1 MARKKQQK
9 LFVEGYHDHKSA
21 VDKIAADLD
30 LDPKRVDATIRFF
43 FNKIV
48 ILCRNFKS
56 VYLRSFGKFNNTL
69 EGSNAAMLKDKKHVL
84 SRRQR
89 FLKHSENVLKPRRL
103 AEKKAREDAEP
114 WPERIIEYET
124 CMECCSGQECIK
136 NKQCKKN
143 LQ

>member
-1 MARKKQQK
+1 MAGKKRQK

-21 VDKIAADLD
+21 VDKIAADLG

-43 FNKIV
+43 FNRVVLLRKK
-48 ILCRNFKS
+48 FQS
-56 VYLRSFGKFNNTL
+56 VYLQCFGKLLNTNH
-69 EGSNAAMLKDKKHVL
+69 GGTAAAHKVRNHVL
-84 SRRQR
+84 DRRKR

-103 AEKKAREDAEP
+103 AAKQAREDAEP
-114 WPERIIEYET
+114 WPERVIEYET

-136 NKQCKKN
+136 NKQCKKQ